1 MFLSNVGQTKVT
13 FSEFGRN
20 YESIIIA
27 LASERGNQRVSGTYI
42 TLNTQEKYKLTWFKK
57 QSILK
62 GGIMQKELKYD
73 FNFSKLEPQG

>member
-1 MFLSNVGQTKVT
+1 MWDKTKVT

-42 TLNTQEKYKLTWFKK
+42 TLNTHAGKILAYMVQETEHSQRRDNAKRVKVR
-57 QSILK
+57 S
-62 GGIMQKELKYD
+62 
-73 FNFSKLEPQG
+73 